1 MSETSLK
8 KSIFA
13 KIRNNFIAGV
23 VVLIPIGITLYLTL
37 FIIRISS
44 KVIPKEINPNNY
56 LPFDIPGVE
65 ILIALIIITLIGW
78 LSLSFLGKKFFELF
92 NNILKKIPILRTI
105 YSAIGQMTQSF
116 TSTGK
121 DKKSVVLVEY
131 PKKGSWAVGFATKEN
146 EGEISKK
153 INKQMINVFVPTT
166 PNPTSGFLLMY
177 PKDEVIY
184 LDMSFEE
191 ASKFIVSAG
200 TSDPSNETKS
210 FKISAL
216 SYIFNKGI

>member
-1 MSETSLK
+1 MSEPSLK

-105 YSAIGQMTQSF
+105 YSAIGQMTESF
-116 TSTGK
+116 TKTN
-121 DKKSVVLVEY
+121 DKQKSVVLLEY
-131 PKKGSWAVGFATKEN
+131 PRKGVWAVGFATKEN
-146 EGEISKK
+146 EGLIKEK
-153 INKQMINVFVPTT
+153 IKEDLINVFVPTT
-166 PNPTSGFLLMY
+166 PNPTSGFLLLV
-177 PKDEVIY
+177 PKKDLIF
-184 LDMSFEE
+184 LDISFEQ

-200 TSDPSNETKS
+200 TTN
-210 FKISAL
+210 I
-216 SYIFNKGI
+216 N